1 VAAWFLPVA
10 GAWVAALGFGAG
22 ALAWAAARFGTA
34 RPAADTVAARA
45 LVSRRVVAL
54 LDSARPLLQW
64 QVHRRALAEVD
75 AAGDRGD
82 SAAVRTAGWSGAAR
96 AWPLVAAG
104 AGVGLL
110 DAATAP
116 VLTDGG
122 VSGPVVA
129 LLVLLPLAL
138 ADVAGPV
145 ADAGALRVSTAAA
158 AARLEALHEAVPA
171 VVDPLEP
178 APLPGDSRVA
188 LDRVRAAWEADEVVG
203 PVSLDLSPGRRV
215 GVVGPSGCGKST
227 LAAVLVRFLAPTGG
241 THRIGTTNVADL
253 AADDV
258 RRVTGLLDD
267 DPYLFS
273 STLAENVRLARPDA
287 TDTEVADA
295 LRRARLGPWLDGLP
309 DGLATRLGDG
319 GGAVSG
325 GERARIGIAR
335 LLLAEHPVLV
345 LDEPTAHLDSDTAR
359 TVADEVLSLPGR
371 SVVWIT
377 HGTVG
382 LDRMDDV
389 LALDAGGV
397 RQEWAAAP

>member
-1 VAAWFLPVA
+1 
-10 GAWVAALGFGAG
+10 
-22 ALAWAAARFGTA
+22 
-34 RPAADTVAARA
+34 
-45 LVSRRVVAL
+45 
-54 LDSARPLLQW
+54 
-64 QVHRRALAEVD
+64 
-75 AAGDRGD
+75 
-82 SAAVRTAGWSGAAR
+82 
-96 AWPLVAAG
+96 
-104 AGVGLL
+104 
-110 DAATAP
+110 
-116 VLTDGG
+116 
-122 VSGPVVA
+122 
-129 LLVLLPLAL
+129 
-138 ADVAGPV
+138 
-145 ADAGALRVSTAAA
+145 
-158 AARLEALHEAVPA
+158 
-171 VVDPLEP
+171 
-178 APLPGDSRVA
+178 
-188 LDRVRAAWEADEVVG
+188 
-203 PVSLDLSPGRRV
+203 
-215 GVVGPSGCGKST
+215 VVGPSGCGKST

-287 TDTEVADA
+287 ADTEVADA
-295 LRRARLGPWLDGLP
+295 LRRARLGPWLDRLP